1 MKNRERWRSENRSIE
16 RERERERE
24 RVAKQMEEEY
34 LRFLDIL
41 GAIWNFFFFLG
52 IWMIMVFYFL

>member
-1 MKNRERWRSENRSIE
+1 MRTEVLRE

-41 GAIWNFFFFLG
+41 GAIWKFFFFWVYG
-52 IWMIMVFYFL
+52 

>member
-1 MKNRERWRSENRSIE
+1 MRTEVLRE

-41 GAIWNFFFFLG
+41 GAIWKFFFFLG

>member
-1 MKNRERWRSENRSIE
+1 MRTEVLRE

-41 GAIWNFFFFLG
+41 GAIWKFFGYMDDHGFFIFFNPLCE
-52 IWMIMVFYFL
+52 I

>member
-1 MKNRERWRSENRSIE
+1 MKNRERWRSENRSI
-16 RERERERE
+16 ERERERE

-41 GAIWNFFFFLG
+41 GAIWKIFFFLG